1 MRQCAPAKNRTK
13 IRVSDRAGVLG
24 WGQRKGVVGRE
35 TSGLWMRA
43 VHARA
48 HGTLATREIKKE
60 AEKGQGERARIES
73 TRNARNVPHCLHCHA
88 LATSQRMRS
97 SATRHR
103 APNAFARACCTS
115 HSQGGQLLSASRSRG
130 HDFPTLLRVAATV
143 VVYTY
148 FSREGFLCR
157 AYSYSYRFIYGITG
171 KESL

>member
-1 MRQCAPAKNRTK
+1 MGSKEGCGRSGN
-13 IRVSDRAGVLG
+13 
-24 WGQRKGVVGRE
+24 VGTLDAR
-35 TSGLWMRA
+35 SA
-43 VHARA
+43 CARA

-60 AEKGQGERARIES
+60 AEKGQEERKIQAR
-73 TRNARNVPHCLHCHA
+73 TRDARNVPHCLHCHA

-103 APNAFARACCTS
+103 APNACARSCATA
-115 HSQGGQLLSASRSRG
+115 HPQRGGLLSASRSRS

-157 AYSYSYRFIYGITG
+157 AYCDMLSCCATVQQTRTDH
-171 KESL
+171 